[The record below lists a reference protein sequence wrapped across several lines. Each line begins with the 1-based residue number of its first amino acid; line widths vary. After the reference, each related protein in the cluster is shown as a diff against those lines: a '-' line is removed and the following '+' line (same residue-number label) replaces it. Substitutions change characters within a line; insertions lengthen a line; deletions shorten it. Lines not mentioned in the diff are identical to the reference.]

1 MSEDFASSS
10 STGAER
16 QTSSTYFYRIY
27 GLVLASEIELPEIS
41 GCQIAPSSTPDVH
54 VRLDTFESPK
64 DSIQL
69 GYVSMADG
77 ATFIDIPG
85 VAGYAVERG
94 RLIRIVPRAGIHR
107 ALVRMFLLSW
117 GMNLIF
123 HQRGILAL
131 HASAVAFG
139 GRIVA
144 FAGDTGAGKST
155 IAAHCVQAGGKL
167 VADDMVRVS
176 LTSDGVHVFAGAPHL
191 RLWREALDGLDR
203 SSKERAAIF
212 LLEDKFWVPTVGL
225 NTDEQ
230 LPLARIYLLEKDEHV
245 ADFICERV
253 TGAAALT
260 SLIFNSHG
268 WMNSVDTANRR
279 AAHFQDCVRLANS
292 VEIVRIRRQ
301 IDQAQLPRIAAHIAA
316 AEQAPYSAPPRLPSA
331 ASASNL
337 PAATTAL

>member
-1 MSEDFASSS
+1 MSEDLTSNG

-27 GLVLASEIELPEIS
+27 GLVLASEIEFPEIS
-41 GCQIAPSSTPDVH
+41 SCQIAFSSTPDV
-54 VRLDTFESPK
+54 RIRFDPFEVPK
-64 DSIQL
+64 NSIRF
-69 GYVSMADG
+69 GYVPMVDG
-77 ATFIDIPG
+77 ATFIDIPD

-94 RLIRIVPRAGIHR
+94 RLIRIVPRAGVHG

-139 GRIVA
+139 GHVVA

-155 IAAHCVQAGGKL
+155 MAGHCLQAGGKL

-176 LTSDGVHVFAGAPHL
+176 LTSDGVYAFAGAPHL

-203 SSKERAAIF
+203 ASKELAATF
-212 LLEDKFWVPTVGL
+212 LREDKFWVPAAGL
-225 NTDEQ
+225 NTGEP
-230 LPLARIYLLEKDEHV
+230 LPLARIYLLEKDEQA

-253 TGAAALT
+253 NGAVALT

-268 WMNSVDTANRR
+268 WISSVDTATRR
-279 AAHFQDCVRLANS
+279 PAHFQDCARLANS
-292 VEIVRIRRQ
+292 VEILRIRRRF
-301 IDQAQLPRIAAHIAA
+301 DQAQLPRIAAHIAA
-316 AEQAPYSAPPRLPSA
+316 REQAPYSAPPRAPSA
-331 ASASNL
+331 ASTTNL
-337 PAATTAL
+337 PPPTTAL